1 MTIKFRPEHATEHGY
16 TKQDWDT
23 VSDTSPL
30 TEEEIKSLRPAKDVL
45 PPAFFKELEKG
56 RATRGRPRIENPK
69 EAVTLRLDPDVVA
82 KFKAKGKNW
91 RANMNEAL
99 RKAVGL

>member
-1 MTIKFRPEHATEHGY
+1 MAIKFSSKHAAEHGY
-16 TKQDWDT
+16 TKEDWDEA
-23 VSDTSPL
+23 SDNPPL

-45 PPAFFKELEKG
+45 PPAFFTELEKA
-56 RATRGRPRIENPK
+56 RTTRGRPRIDNPK

-82 KFKAKGKNW
+82 TFKANGKNW
-91 RANMNEAL
+91 RANMNDAL